1 MNDHRS
7 DSSVSS
13 AQSVPLDWVKNALCN
28 RFGAVQQVETVKLRP
43 WSQVYRV
50 VAERGISYFKICG
63 PDAQQEVSL
72 FEWLLPDHLAI
83 LPEII
88 ALEPEQGWIF
98 MADAGI
104 PLRDLPQPENHRQRL
119 QSLLSSYARLQQRS
133 LNYIDNLLEMSL
145 PDRSLER
152 IPHLL
157 QDLVKTGS
165 NNGWI
170 DAVLRNQ
177 VLETMTTLEQLCNRL
192 SASPY
197 AAALDHGDLH
207 TGNVLFSHGKLSIC
221 DWGDAC
227 ITHPFCSLL
236 PLVVASLGQQFA
248 SVVEVVETSLVRK
261 YLQNWSSFASI
272 DSLKAEARL
281 ALCLGLVLRAMDMAY
296 MLQSADEE
304 SVNRWSPF
312 VSKCLAQW
320 VQLEATIPRTNLE

>member
-1 MNDHRS
+1 MANGNEMHSEEIDLA
-7 DSSVSS
+7 DVVSIKI
-13 AQSVPLDWVKNALCN
+13 QDALFI
-28 RFGAVQQVETVKLRP
+28 RFGTVQQVETVKLRP

-63 PDAQQEVSL
+63 PDAQHEVSL

-104 PLRDLPQPENHRQRL
+104 PFRDLPQPENHRQRL

-145 PDRSLER
+145 PDRRLER

-177 VLETMTTLEQLCNRL
+177 VLETMTT
-192 SASPY
+192 
-197 AAALDHGDLH
+197 
-207 TGNVLFSHGKLSIC
+207 
-221 DWGDAC
+221 
-227 ITHPFCSLL
+227 
-236 PLVVASLGQQFA
+236 
-248 SVVEVVETSLVRK
+248 
-261 YLQNWSSFASI
+261 ASI

-312 VSKCLAQW
+312 VSKYLAQW
-320 VQLEATIPRTNLE
+320 VQLEATIPRNNLD